1 MPPDPEL
8 RCLTEGVALPDPLR
22 HHLPFWPRIID
33 VHSFA
38 GEGNGAEG
46 KGIGVLILQGVR
58 ETVSIF
64 VAAHG
69 DCIGLQAPSTGGR
82 EGAILRLPF
91 TFLTNPI
98 DFFTIIPFTD
108 FLHSSLKNF
117 YFLTR

>member
-8 RCLTEGVALPDPLR
+8 RCLTEGVVLPGPLW

-33 VHSFA
+33 VHPFA

-64 VAAHG
+64 VAVHG

-82 EGAILRLPF
+82 EGAILHLP
-91 TFLTNPI
+91 
-98 DFFTIIPFTD
+98 
-108 FLHSSLKNF
+108 LHFSNKS
-117 YFLTR
+117 